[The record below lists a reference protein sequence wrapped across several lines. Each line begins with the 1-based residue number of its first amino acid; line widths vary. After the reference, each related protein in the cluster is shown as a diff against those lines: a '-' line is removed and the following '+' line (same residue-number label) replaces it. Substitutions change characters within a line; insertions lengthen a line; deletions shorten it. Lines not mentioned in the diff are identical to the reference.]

1 MRIPLA
7 NLLVRSPLPRVERL
21 MVEVERCVG
30 CVPELIDLLVA
41 EDAPGLERAAR
52 EVSLL
57 EGEADRAK
65 NEFRARMPL
74 RLFLPIDRRDLLR
87 LISEIDAVAD
97 CAEDVGVLLTLRQ
110 WTVPRQL
117 EAPLREFVR
126 RVMLVVE
133 AAAEL
138 VGMMDELM
146 AAGFTGSAAE
156 LALAK
161 ADQIG
166 ELEHDADKLQD
177 QCAKVLFKVED
188 ELSAVS
194 IFMWTKL
201 LNKIGDIANHAENV
215 GDQFRLFVAAA

>member
-7 NLLVRSPLPRVERL
+7 NLLVRSPLPRVADL
-21 MVEVERCVG
+21 MTEVEQCVAR
-30 CVPELIDLLVA
+30 VPELIDLLVA

-57 EGEADRAK
+57 EGRADRAK
-65 NEFRARMPL
+65 NEFRAKMPL

-97 CAEDVGVLLTLRQ
+97 CAEDMGVLLTLRPWQ
-110 WTVPRQL
+110 VPSDL
-117 EAPLREFVR
+117 EKPLRAFVR
-126 RVMLVVE
+126 SVLTVVE
-133 AAAEL
+133 ASAEL
-138 VGMMDELM
+138 VGMMDDLM
-146 AAGFTGSAAE
+146 AASFSGTAAE
-156 LALAK
+156 QALAK
-161 ADQIG
+161 ADEIG
-166 ELEHDADKLQD
+166 RLEHEADKLQD
-177 QCAKVLFKVED
+177 RCAKVLFRSED
-188 ELSAVS
+188 ELSPVA

>member
-7 NLLVRSPLPRVERL
+7 NLLVRSPLPKVGDL
-21 MVEVERCVG
+21 MEEVQQCVA

-41 EDAPGLERAAR
+41 GDAAGLERAAR

-57 EGEADRAK
+57 EGKADQAK
-65 NEFRARMPL
+65 NEFRAKMPL

-97 CAEDVGVLLTLRQ
+97 CAEDMGVLLTLRPWQ
-110 WTVPRQL
+110 VPSDL
-117 EAPLREFVR
+117 EEPLREFVR
-126 RVMLVVE
+126 RVLAVVDSS
-133 AAAEL
+133 AEL
-138 VGMMDELM
+138 VGMMEELM
-146 AAGFTGSAAE
+146 AAGFAGSAAE
-156 LALAK
+156 TALAK
-161 ADQIG
+161 ADEIG
-166 ELEHDADKLQD
+166 RLEHEADKLQD
-177 QCAKVLFKVED
+177 RCAKVLFKSED
-188 ELSAVS
+188 ELSPVA